1 MRNRA
6 ILGAVVLI
14 LSAGAARL
22 AAQADWENPVKKSLR
37 EGKPVIGLTVTVPSP
52 DVVVEAGEL
61 GFDFV
66 WIEMEHSPITLESA
80 HSMIMA
86 TRGSKVVPIVR
97 VPVNELWMAKR
108 VMDSGALGV
117 IFPFTSSPELAAQ
130 AVAACRYPPLGKR
143 GAGHG
148 LASLRWPVPGPYNDF
163 ADKNILVIIIIEQ
176 AVAVEHIDEI
186 LDVPG
191 IDVVYIGTTDLA
203 YSLGLR
209 GNMDDPRHREAVAK
223 VVASAQRHHI
233 PVGRPVGSAA
243 QIPDLVKQGFMF
255 FQTPSELNLLD
266 AGARPILEA
275 LGKKGPDSKTRPM
288 Y

>member
-1 MRNRA
+1 MRIRAVLAAA
-6 ILGAVVLI
+6 ILTFTLGPFR
-14 LSAGAARL
+14 LSA
-22 AAQADWENPVKKSLR
+22 QTDWENPVKKLLR
-37 EGKPVIGLTVTVPSP
+37 EGKPVVGLTVTIPSP
-52 DVVVEAGEL
+52 DVVVQAGEL

-66 WIEMEHSPITLESA
+66 WIEMEHSPTTLESA
-80 HSMIMA
+80 HNMILA

-176 AVAVEHIDEI
+176 AVAVERIDEI

-223 VVASAQRHHI
+223 VIASAQRHHI
-233 PVGRPVGSAA
+233 PVGRPISSAA
-243 QIPDLVKQGFMF
+243 QVPEFLKQGFQF
-255 FQTPSELNLLD
+255 FQTPGELNLLG
-266 AGARPILEA
+266 AGAQPILDA
-275 LGKKGPDSKTRPM
+275 FGKKGPDAKTRPL

>member
-1 MRNRA
+1 MRKR
-6 ILGAVVLI
+6 IV
-14 LSAGAARL
+14 LSALLLIFSTGVSRL
-22 AAQADWENPVKKSLR
+22 AAQTDWENPVKKLLR
-37 EGKPVIGLTVTVPSP
+37 EGKPVVGLTVTIPSP
-52 DVVVEAGEL
+52 DVVVQAGEL

-66 WIEMEHSPITLESA
+66 WIEMEHSPTTLESA
-80 HSMIMA
+80 HNMILA

-97 VPVNELWMAKR
+97 VPVNELWTAKR
-108 VMDSGALGV
+108 AMDSGALGV

-130 AVAACRYPPLGKR
+130 AVAACRYPPAGKR

-176 AVAVEHIDEI
+176 AVAVERIDEI

-191 IDVVYIGTTDLA
+191 IDVVYIGTTDLS

-209 GNMDDPRHREAVAK
+209 GKMDDPRHREAVAK
-223 VVASAQRHHI
+223 VVASAQRHHL
-233 PVGRPVGSAA
+233 PVGRPLGSAA
-243 QIPDLVKQGFMF
+243 QVPEFLKQGFTF
-255 FQTPSELNLLD
+255 FQTPGELNLMGVGAQPILD
-266 AGARPILEA
+266 AF
-275 LGKKGPDSKTRPM
+275 GKKGPDAKTRPL